1 MFVLIADDGRTG
13 ARLASLLIN
22 ENYRVRLV
30 ENRRELLTLLHQELP
45 TEVIYEGNPVDPNV
59 LEAAGLREAHAIAA
73 VTSTDSTNLALCFL
87 AKTMF
92 NVPRTIA
99 RVNNPN
105 NAWLF
110 NEKFH
115 VDVALNSADVLA
127 HLIQE
132 EMSLGDMMTIFK
144 IQRGR
149 YSVVE
154 EKVPIGAKGIG
165 IELKD
170 MGLAEY
176 CVIAAIIRDG
186 IMTLPRGDSALQ
198 EGDEIIAVASP
209 EGAQKLSELLAAP
222 KYPMR
227 EKQESESE
235 PLTEQKQAY
244 MEKVFGRLSDKI
256 GE

>member
-1 MFVLIADDGRTG
+1 
-13 ARLASLLIN
+13 
-22 ENYRVRLV
+22 
-30 ENRRELLTLLHQELP
+30 
-45 TEVIYEGNPVDPNV
+45 
-59 LEAAGLREAHAIAA
+59 
-73 VTSTDSTNLALCFL
+73 VTSADATNLVLCHL

-92 NVPRTIA
+92 DVPRTIA

-110 NEKFH
+110 NEKFQ

-144 IQRGR
+144 IRRGR

-154 EKVPIGAKGIG
+154 EKVPPGAKGIG
-165 IELKD
+165 IQLKD

-186 IMTLPRGDSALQ
+186 VMTLPRGDSTLQ
-198 EGDEIIAVASP
+198 ENDEIIAVASP
-209 EGAQKLSELLAAP
+209 EGAQKLAELLAHP
-222 KYPMR
+222 VYPER
-227 EKQESESE
+227 KGKHKPE
-235 PLTEQKQAY
+235 
-244 MEKVFGRLSDKI
+244 
-256 GE
+256 